1 MCGIFGSIGSDLSY
15 EKAMKIC
22 NILKHRGPD
31 DGDVWLDKKNKVCI
45 GQRRLSIIDLSKR
58 AGQPM
63 KSKCGNFILTYNGE
77 IYNYLLLRKKLQKS
91 GYIFKSDSDTEVL
104 LAGCLIWGV
113 ENTLKKL
120 EGMFTFALYNIKEKS
135 LWLARDPMGIKP
147 LYYSILG
154 NKIVFASELSPL
166 LSFNWVSKSINKNSK
181 YKFIWRLV
189 ETNTGKLICID
200 TQMANKVIYESLLKK
215 KITELKK
222 YDEIIPEPKVI
233 DGSRLDF
240 LLKSKGEK
248 SCYIEV
254 KSSTLSRIPNISEF
268 PDSVT
273 SRGSKHLSLLANLKN
288 DGFRAIQIYLIQR
301 NDTNC
306 FKIAKDIDHQYFKTF
321 QIAKK
326 SGVEILILQSLI
338 SYDGI
343 ELSKKRL

>member
-104 LAGCLIWGV
+104 LAGCLVWGV

-154 NKIVFASELSPL
+154 NKIVL
-166 LSFNWVSKSINKNSK
+166 LQN
-181 YKFIWRLV
+181 
-189 ETNTGKLICID
+189 
-200 TQMANKVIYESLLKK
+200 
-215 KITELKK
+215 
-222 YDEIIPEPKVI
+222 
-233 DGSRLDF
+233 
-240 LLKSKGEK
+240 
-248 SCYIEV
+248 
-254 KSSTLSRIPNISEF
+254 
-268 PDSVT
+268 
-273 SRGSKHLSLLANLKN
+273 
-288 DGFRAIQIYLIQR
+288 
-301 NDTNC
+301 
-306 FKIAKDIDHQYFKTF
+306 
-321 QIAKK
+321 
-326 SGVEILILQSLI
+326 
-338 SYDGI
+338 
-343 ELSKKRL
+343 